1 MAHLF
6 SDRELARENRLQLEL
21 TPSVRRPRSLLCL
34 ERTVFVDID
43 AFGEGRGASRSDDRD
58 GNKGNEIKDGDKTM
72 AVVVLGVQGL
82 VVVEDEGEDEVG
94 DVMKG
99 MQRTRAS
106 AAAAATDPE
115 PANPHEHEEQVAL
128 DDPEELM
135 EDKVEYEEVEKEVE
149 EKEEEVVEEELEEE
163 EQETD
168 VANVSNAG
176 DAAGGDA
183 SMVEGEKD
191 DDESK
196 KHAELLALP
205 PNGSEIYVRVMK
217 AKDSTENK
225 GYASVTFKTKEL
237 ASKAIEELNNT
248 EFKSMVYRRG
258 QTPVGILSDGCLRHQ
273 NHGCLHQG
281 CSRIH
286 GNDEPL
292 QKLFMAVNLDLKN
305 IKTEQ
310 AKCWKQTSFPSL
322 S

>member
-248 EFKSMVYRRG
+248 EFKIGDVLDCSLAK
-258 QTPVGILSDGCLRHQ
+258 PPSDNKR
-273 NHGCLHQG
+273 
-281 CSRIH
+281 S
-286 GNDEPL
+286 
-292 QKLFMAVNLDLKN
+292 
-305 IKTEQ
+305 
-310 AKCWKQTSFPSL
+310 
-322 S
+322 